1 MNATFVSVWDGGTEI
16 VSACQYDPLTKDV
29 TDIDSVDVEDM
40 DLDIL
45 DEQYVLF
52 NGDKITEFTIEG
64 EEI

>member
-1 MNATFVSVWDGGTEI
+1 MNAIFVSVWDGGIEI
-16 VSACQYDPLTKDV
+16 ETACQYNPITKDT

-45 DEQYVLF
+45 DEQYILF